1 MKNNLIRGMLNTIPL
16 IFTLWLFW
24 SILVSLDHLGSSML
38 QLFGWSQPW
47 AGFGFSLIIAIF
59 AVAGL
64 AFSVSPVLWVFQ
76 KIEQALLLK
85 FPLFKTV
92 YGASKDLAQL
102 MNQGKTPKA
111 KQTVL
116 VKQSNGTLVVGFIT
130 ASTLPKEL
138 TGVMPE
144 GDWVPVLFQLSYQIA
159 GVTTLVRREDLIFV
173 DWSVGDALRF
183 MLTAGVSQTT
193 GQVATDKP

>member
-1 MKNNLIRGMLNTIPL
+1 MLNTIPL

-173 DWSVGDALRF
+173 DWSVEDALRF

>member
-173 DWSVGDALRF
+173 DWSVEDALRF

>member
-1 MKNNLIRGMLNTIPL
+1 VKNNLIRGMLNTIPL

-173 DWSVGDALRF
+173 DWSVEDALRF